1 MKFDFSSI
9 VEANEDTSLP
19 KEIKCDQMPY
29 DSFIKPRCRD
39 LFFKNDNG
47 SVSIHGFLYIQG
59 VDITKAVKID
69 KLSVMFSKELVDAQ
83 KISFNPP
90 EVEITFM
97 LNNDDIYE
105 MVHNNM
111 HRIPNQL
118 EPCYEGQNELKIKG
132 NSFNN
137 INLMTYINEENRN
150 INYDRELEEKLFQ
163 KKRISNTENVNNE
176 IEMLASTE
184 PIGQQDTVMKSA
196 SKKEEREYELNKDF
210 ISFDTEYEEE
220 HKIKQ
225 RLLSNKKLVN
235 SYEISQENTNAKKN
249 QFTHSLRNDIFAD
262 GSYLT
267 TDYNNKNRND
277 FKYNMHMKKMI
288 NNLDLIDNQC
298 DMGFYEQYK
307 EETIIDFFHIYLS
320 SLIDNK
326 EQMNVD
332 DDKNENIN
340 QKTRIIMKYI
350 GNLEIELEKAINS
363 QIDKNTNDETI
374 KKGTSSI
381 KYRITE
387 ELFTLK
393 LFKILFLNC
402 FIDNTELNSN
412 LYDSNSSP
420 KVNKYRKKKLIEW
433 LIEYNDEDF
442 TNQINQIP
450 SNNYQQQ
457 IAVCLTHGKIQ
468 RAVDIAVSIHNPMLA
483 LMISQLNSVERTSS
497 LGRTLNNYYGR
508 LQFSTQLN
516 QIYSLLGMT
525 QPIQPSTWS
534 SYLLQ
539 ILLFI
544 ANPSDVL
551 SNCIKGINIQSYDI
565 NISLIELYCA
575 IEENDIKKQK
585 EIFNRMSTN
594 TICFNHDNN
603 YNDGSIN
610 ADHHI
615 QWIVSILLNDIVN
628 DNYANNKVDTTTLN
642 KLMFSLTKK
651 NIEEILIGE
660 NSANR
665 YYDILTKFIS
675 ILPLPIQLKNSINED
690 ILSHVEFKDIIPIDS
705 NDENDILLN
714 RALGYYHKANFNYD
728 KAIECF
734 ASGHEYAL
742 ASELLVLQSMK
753 TLVYYRNEFNPKHT
767 VEMMKK
773 YDKQDFGG
781 IVGLFYTYAI
791 VMCDDYQMNVPFVCD
806 LIKKI
811 MSIKYADTLITAAR
825 SVMIDDLR
833 RKLSEGFNEINKKNE
848 NEIYL
853 SKAYSDI
860 MKDKDIIFTTK
871 VNEINRAISSLIVN
885 QNKLY
890 SSKEM

>member
-19 KEIKCDQMPY
+19 KEIKCDQVPY

-69 KLSVMFSKELVDAQ
+69 KLSVIFSKELVDAQ

-105 MVHNNM
+105 LVHNNM
-111 HRIPNQL
+111 HKIPNQL
-118 EPCYEGQNELKIKG
+118 EPSYEGQNEIKIKG

-137 INLMTYINEENRN
+137 INLMAYINEENRN
-150 INYDRELEEKLFQ
+150 INYDRDLEEKLFQ
-163 KKRISNTENVNNE
+163 KKRITNTENINND
-176 IEMLASTE
+176 IEMIVSTE
-184 PIGQQDTVMKSA
+184 LIGQQDSVMKSA
-196 SKKEEREYELNKDF
+196 SKKEEKEYELNKDF
-210 ISFDTEYEEE
+210 IAFDTEIEEE
-220 HKIKQ
+220 DKIKQ

-235 SYEISQENTNAKKN
+235 SYEISQENASAKKN
-249 QFTHSLRNDIFAD
+249 QFTHSLRNDIFVD
-262 GSYLT
+262 GAYLT

-298 DMGFYEQYK
+298 DTVFYDQYK
-307 EETIIDFFHIYLS
+307 EATIIDFFHIYLS

-350 GNLEIELEKAINS
+350 GNLEIELEKAINT
-363 QIDKNTNDETI
+363 QIDKNTNDDPI

-381 KYRITE
+381 TYRITE

-412 LYDSNSSP
+412 LYDSNNNP

-433 LIEYNDEDF
+433 LIEYNDSDF
-442 TNQINQIP
+442 TKQINQIP

-457 IAVCLTHGKIQ
+457 IVVCLTHGKIQ
-468 RAVDIAVSIHNPMLA
+468 RAVDIAVRNHNPMLA
-483 LMISQLNSVERTSS
+483 LMISQLNNVERTSS

-539 ILLFI
+539 LLLFI
-544 ANPSDVL
+544 ANPSDVI
-551 SNCIKGINIQSYDI
+551 SNCIKGINIQTYDI

-594 TICFNHDNN
+594 KICFNHDNN
-603 YNDGSIN
+603 YNNGSIN

-615 QWIVSILLNDIVN
+615 QWIVSVLLNDIVN
-628 DNYANNKVDTTTLN
+628 DNYSNNTVDTTTLN
-642 KLMFSLTKK
+642 KLMFSMTKK

-675 ILPLPIQLKNSINED
+675 ILPLPIQLKNSITED

-714 RALGYYHKANFNYD
+714 RALGYYHKSNFNYD

-734 ASGHEYAL
+734 ASGNEYAL
-742 ASELLVLQSMK
+742 ASELLVLQSMR
-753 TLVYYRNEFNPKHT
+753 TLVYYRNEFNPKQT

-781 IVGLFYTYAI
+781 IIGLFYTYAI
-791 VMCDDYQMNVPFVCD
+791 VMCDDYQINVPFVCD

-811 MSIKYADTLITAAR
+811 MSIKYTDTLITAAR

-833 RKLSEGFNEINKKNE
+833 RKLSEGFNEINKKNG

-853 SKAYSDI
+853 SKANSDI

-871 VNEINRAISSLIVN
+871 VNEINRAISSLILN
-885 QNKLY
+885 ENKLY
-890 SSKEM
+890 STNEM